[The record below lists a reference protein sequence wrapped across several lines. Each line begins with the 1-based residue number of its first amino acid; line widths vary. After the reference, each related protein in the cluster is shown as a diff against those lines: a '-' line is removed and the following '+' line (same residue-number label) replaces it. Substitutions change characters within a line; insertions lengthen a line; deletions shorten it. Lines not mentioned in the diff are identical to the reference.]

1 MAWDLLMLAV
11 RLLWR
16 RVGLLLL
23 ANLLW
28 LGLSLFVV
36 TWPAATAGLFNLAR
50 RVAEEELT
58 ADPQPATIDD
68 FWIGFRQYWRRSS
81 ILAIGDLAGLALI
94 VLALRFYG
102 ESTITPLSWL
112 VGPITLIGLAW
123 AGAQLYIYP
132 LLIQRPNTRIW
143 LVMREALLMAI
154 SYPLI
159 TFSLLLTTLILSI
172 AATILAG
179 PILLIFFSFIA
190 MLQTIM
196 LRAILAQ
203 RGEIVLKL
211 TPEQRDMHNRAGK
224 PR

>member
-1 MAWDLLMLAV
+1 MAWDLLLLAL

-28 LGLSLFVV
+28 LGLSLLVI
-36 TWPAATAGLFNLAR
+36 TWPAATAGLFYLAR

-102 ESTITPLSWL
+102 ESTVTPLSWL

-123 AGAQLYIYP
+123 AGAQFYIYP
-132 LLIQRPNTRIW
+132 LLIQRSDTRVR
-143 LVMREALLMAI
+143 LVMREAFLMAI
-154 SYPLI
+154 SYPLN
-159 TFSLLLTTLILSI
+159 TYSLLLTTLILSI

-190 MLQTIM
+190 ILQTIV

-203 RGEIVLKL
+203 RGEIALKL
-211 TPEQRDMHNRAGK
+211 TPEQRDAPNRAGK
-224 PR
+224 LR

>member
-1 MAWDLLMLAV
+1 MLAL

-28 LGLSLFVV
+28 LGLSLLVV
-36 TWPAATAGLFNLAR
+36 TWPAATAGLFYLAR
-50 RVAEEELT
+50 RVAEEELA

-68 FWIGFRQYWRRSS
+68 FWIGFRRYWRRSS

-102 ESTITPLSWL
+102 ESTITPLRWL

-123 AGAQLYIYP
+123 AGAQFYIYP
-132 LLIQRPNTRIW
+132 LLIQRSDARPW
-143 LVMREALLMAI
+143 LVAREAFLMAI
-154 SYPLI
+154 SYPLN
-159 TFSLLLTTLILSI
+159 TYSLLLTTLVLSI

-190 MLQTIM
+190 ILQTLM
-196 LRAILAQ
+196 MRAILAQ
-203 RGEIVLKL
+203 RGEIALKL
-211 TPEQRDMHNRAGK
+211 TPEQRDARDRAGR

>member
-1 MAWDLLMLAV
+1 MAWELLLLAL

-28 LGLSLFVV
+28 LGLSLLVV
-36 TWPAATAGLFNLAR
+36 TWPAATAGLFYLAR

-58 ADPQPATIDD
+58 ADPQPATIAD

-102 ESTITPLSWL
+102 ASTITPLSWL
-112 VGPITLIGLAW
+112 VGPIALIGLAW
-123 AGAQLYIYP
+123 AGAQFYIYP
-132 LLIQRPNTRIW
+132 LLIQRSDTRIW
-143 LVMREALLMAI
+143 LVMREAFLMAI
-154 SYPLI
+154 SYPLN
-159 TFSLLLTTLILSI
+159 TYSLLLTTLILSI

-179 PILLIFFSFIA
+179 PILLLFFSFIA
-190 MLQTIM
+190 ILQTVM
-196 LRAILAQ
+196 LRSILAQ
-203 RGEIVLKL
+203 RGEIALML
-211 TPEQRDMHNRAGK
+211 TPEQRDIRNRAGK